1 MIRALAS
8 FAVAAGLV
16 LAVAPAARA
25 SDETKTR
32 AVGQACSDDAQ
43 CIVGSICS
51 TANVCAALPR
61 RKSIIPFYFHQPGDS
76 GYRHVV
82 PLLYFHTWDRKHDT
96 RVQVPLFG
104 RSHNYDEGSTTTVIP
119 WLFSSFKQSPKGSE
133 FRIWPFV
140 FMANYQPS
148 GGQAAILPLF
158 WWKKQDGKGLFVA
171 PLLFSGGSRDDNNDI
186 TEVVLALV
194 GYYRRHGD
202 DSWRVLFPL
211 FFDHKTR

>member
-16 LAVAPAARA
+16 LAVAPDARA

-32 AVGQACSDDAQ
+32 AVGQACSSDGE
-43 CIVGSICS
+43 CVVGSICS
-51 TANVCAALPR
+51 TASVCVALPR

-82 PLLYFHTWDRKHDT
+82 PLLYFHTWNRKHDT

-104 RSHNYDEGSTTTVIP
+104 RARDYTTDSTTTVIP
-119 WLFSSFKQSPKGSE
+119 WLLTSFKQSPKGSE

-140 FMANYQPS
+140 FMAN
-148 GGQAAILPLF
+148 
-158 WWKKQDGKGLFVA
+158 
-171 PLLFSGGSRDDNNDI
+171 
-186 TEVVLALV
+186 
-194 GYYRRHGD
+194 
-202 DSWRVLFPL
+202 
-211 FFDHKTR
+211 